1 MKTAVPVHSNI
12 GEMAILVNKRK
23 VINPA
28 IGLLYIWLQ
37 NPLNVL
43 HGVFV
48 MFKAIVGK
56 YQ

>member
-28 IGLLYIWLQ
+28 IGLLYILLQ